1 MELGF
6 FSYFC
11 QPTQENMDREKND
24 ILRRFEQYLHH
35 DDPSKRKRALTW
47 ATAIGLQR
55 VDGLNVSE
63 YLLSVACRNI
73 EGEITSEEAVKLIDS
88 YYDNRNQCQPNK

>member
-1 MELGF
+1 M
-6 FSYFC
+6 
-11 QPTQENMDREKND
+11 NNKKKD
-24 ILRRFEQYLHH
+24 ILRQFEHYLHH
-35 DDPSKRKRALTW
+35 EDSSKRKRALTW

-73 EGEITSEEAVKLIDS
+73 EGEISTEEARQLIDS
-88 YYDNRNQCQPNK
+88 HYKMNKNE